1 MKKDYE
7 LVLTALMQKSLYNGK
22 NCRNFYLAKSAS
34 YNS

>member
-7 LVLTALMQKSLYNGK
+7 LVLTALMQKSLYNG
-22 NCRNFYLAKSAS
+22 CRNFYLAKSAS